1 MPLLSNYTGP
11 GADSPLPGGGPAGG
25 IHHRP
30 GWSTILAVTR
40 ECHVN
45 GPTPGEMIAVAASR
59 NAGGRVSTRALPAKV
74 RAVHDLFIE
83 GQVDA
88 DYLDSTPVRRVIAE
102 SWQRS
107 LATGVDP
114 DLGARA
120 AAAAAA
126 LTELRNTHPLAP
138 TLPLIRRLLV
148 DDAVDAGVVVAIT
161 AADGTLLW
169 VEGDA
174 GVRRKAE
181 AMNFVPG
188 SDWSERS
195 AGTNAPGTAL
205 ALDRELQIQ
214 GTEHFSRIMHSWSC
228 SAVPVHDPA
237 TGVLLGAIDLTGGS
251 AVATPQTLA
260 LVRATAVAV
269 ENQLALLR
277 LTGPATPAAP
287 EGARLTVL
295 GADRPRWQTTDGAGR
310 SQSSGLTGR
319 HADILVLLLRHPEG
333 LSADHLAMLLDDKDL
348 DVVTVRAEVSRLR
361 RVIGSTYI
369 ESRPYRLLAPVASDM
384 GDVFDALQ
392 AGNLSA
398 ALDAYSGA
406 LLPQSVSPAIARLR
420 TELSASLREAVLAA
434 GDLRLLRRWLSLPD
448 GRDDRQGWR
457 VLHDHAEADPVAR
470 AQARGHLAGID
481 SELG

>member
-1 MPLLSNYTGP
+1 MNAIP
-11 GADSPLPGGGPAGG
+11 
-25 IHHRP
+25 H
-30 GWSTILAVTR
+30 
-40 ECHVN
+40 
-45 GPTPGEMIAVAASR
+45 GPTPGEMIAVAASS
-59 NAGGRVSTRALPAKV
+59 NAGGRISPRALPAKV
-74 RAVHDLFIE
+74 RAIHDLFIG

-88 DYLDSTPVRRVIAE
+88 ASLDATPVRRVIVE

-114 DLGARA
+114 DLGTRA

-126 LTELRNTHPLAP
+126 LAELRNTHPLAP

-148 DDAVDAGVVVAIT
+148 DDAVDSGVLVAIT

-169 VEGDA
+169 VEGDPGA
-174 GVRRKAE
+174 RRKAE
-181 AMNFVPG
+181 AMNFVAG
-188 SDWSERS
+188 SDWSERA

-205 ALDRELQIQ
+205 ALDRELQIL
-214 GTEHFSRIMHSWSC
+214 GSEHFSRTVHSWSC
-228 SAVPVHDPA
+228 TAVPVHDPA

-251 AVATPQTLA
+251 AVASPQTLA

-277 LTGPATPAAP
+277 LTGPAAPATE

-295 GADRPRWQTTDGAGR
+295 GADRPRWQVTDAGGR
-310 SQSSGLTGR
+310 PQASALTGR
-319 HADILVLLLRHPEG
+319 HADILVLLIRHPEG

-361 RVIGSTYI
+361 RVIGNTYI
-369 ESRPYRLLAPVASDM
+369 ESRPYRLMAPVASDM
-384 GDVFDALQ
+384 GDVYDALE
-392 AGNLSA
+392 AGNISA

-420 TELSASLREAVLAA
+420 TELSASLREAVLAG
-434 GDLRLLRRWLSLPD
+434 GDLSLLRRWLALPD
-448 GRDDRQGWR
+448 GRDDRRGWR
-457 VLHDHAEADPVAR
+457 ILHDHAEADPVAR

>member
-1 MPLLSNYTGP
+1 
-11 GADSPLPGGGPAGG
+11 
-25 IHHRP
+25 
-30 GWSTILAVTR
+30 
-40 ECHVN
+40 
-45 GPTPGEMIAVAASR
+45 MIAVAASR

-120 AAAAAA
+120 TAAAAA

-420 TELSASLREAVLAA
+420 TELGASLREAVLAA

>member
-1 MPLLSNYTGP
+1 
-11 GADSPLPGGGPAGG
+11 
-25 IHHRP
+25 
-30 GWSTILAVTR
+30 
-40 ECHVN
+40 
-45 GPTPGEMIAVAASR
+45 MIAVAASR

-126 LTELRNTHPLAP
+126 LIELRNTHPLAP

-277 LTGPATPAAP
+277 LTGPAAPAAP